1 MESIALGSINV
12 FHEFFDNIFGRT
24 SCPKVDYMK
33 TEFVEENTAED
44 NVEPEALIS
53 SNNKAEDNVE
63 SETLMPLN
71 NKVEVPNVKRKK
83 RRKVKVGG
91 GQPQSEPGEIQSNEK
106 YNRDS
111 NQSDEKILWPN

>member
-1 MESIALGSINV
+1 
-12 FHEFFDNIFGRT
+12 
-24 SCPKVDYMK
+24 MK

-71 NKVEVPNVKRKK
+71 NKVEVPNVKMKK
-83 RRKVKVGG
+83 R
-91 GQPQSEPGEIQSNEK
+91 P
-106 YNRDS
+106 
-111 NQSDEKILWPN
+111 